1 MTNDTII
8 AEWRFGKRKE
18 TIAKEYAE
26 NTNKIRKMHG
36 DKTNNYICKSEIEC
50 KIEELDIEISECEY
64 SDDDD
69 EKYKKAVEKDKLCL
83 LNQKKAL
90 KQLLESE
97 E

>member
-36 DKTNNYICKSEIEC
+36 DKTKMTPKQALAIVEPIIFEYQT
-50 KIEELDIEISECEY
+50 KIMKGE
-64 SDDDD
+64 
-69 EKYKKAVEKDKLCL
+69 
-83 LNQKKAL
+83 
-90 KQLLESE
+90 
-97 E
+97 

>member
-36 DKTNNYICKSEIEC
+36 DKTKMTPKQALAIVEPVIFNYQVKIMKGEWNGNNNRRVIKTN
-50 KIEELDIEISECEY
+50 
-64 SDDDD
+64 
-69 EKYKKAVEKDKLCL
+69 A
-83 LNQKKAL
+83 
-90 KQLLESE
+90 
-97 E
+97 